1 MSLRVQYAR
10 PRNLGQA
17 AELLGALGSGAMII
31 AGGQELMPYINYGK
45 LDPSVL
51 VDIGSLNELRGIES
65 IDGVISIG
73 ALTVHRDIQNDPL
86 VNESAPLLANAAVQV
101 GGGWQVQNQGTIGGN
116 IVSMHPLYDIVPP
129 LLVLGAEVEMQNAD
143 GARRTTLAA
152 LIDDSSHQLGTGAV
166 LTRVLVPEAPA
177 NAGWAYEKLKLT
189 DGSYGSANAAA
200 MLTLDASGKVQSIRL
215 VLGAVTEKPLDVSD
229 TLEKLCGRMPGA
241 DFDAAVEAACIAAV
255 TQPLSDQQGDAEYRQ
270 AMAGVVGRR
279 AAAAAAQHAAKT
291 GDAHGG

>member
-17 AELLGALGSGAMII
+17 AELLGALGSGVMII

-51 VDIGSLNELRGIES
+51 VDISALNELRGIES
-65 IDGVISIG
+65 IDGMISIG
-73 ALTVHRDIQNDPL
+73 ALTVHRDIQSDPL
-86 VNESAPLLANAAVQV
+86 VNESAPLLADAAVQI

-116 IVSMHPLYDIVPP
+116 IVCMHPLYDIVPP
-129 LLVLGAEVEMQNAD
+129 LLVLGAEVEMQNTD
-143 GARRTTLAA
+143 GAHRTPLAA
-152 LIDDSSHQLGTGAV
+152 LIDDSSHQLGTSAV

-177 NAGWAYEKLKLT
+177 TAGWAYEKLKLT

-200 MLTLDASGKVQSIRL
+200 MVALDSGGKVQSIRL
-215 VLGAVTEKPLDVSD
+215 VLGAVTEKPLDVSNS
-229 TLEKLCGRMPGA
+229 LEKLHGRMPGA
-241 DFDAAVEAACIAAV
+241 EFGAAVEAACIAAV
-255 TQPLSDQQGDAEYRQ
+255 KQPLSDQQGNAEYRQ

-279 AAAAAAQHAAKT
+279 AAAAAAQRAAKI
-291 GDAHGG
+291 GNAHGG